1 MTVKVWIFGDL
12 PLGRACG
19 PSYMLESW
27 QRELTGLGLAART
40 FTPSTGLRGR
50 HRSPAVVTFRTL
62 RHVAYT
68 GDYHARFSALA
79 EVLRARRNRP
89 QVILVAT
96 IGRVGML
103 GLIIAAV
110 YSIPLVLVV
119 STDTTGAARYYNAPR
134 VLSSTGLKPAV
145 LLLVSRRVRQA
156 FFRRSAHLRKGLA
169 GLTRRL
175 AAHAAEALTADAREV
190 VLLSPK
196 CVPDYGAADGIP
208 VTVFPAGI
216 DRLPP
221 APAPAELNWRPGAL
235 RVLYVGRF
243 APEKGLPVLLQAMR
257 AATESGIDAHLHLVG
272 EGPLALRL
280 VTEAERMGISDRV
293 DVIGPYPRNQLG
305 GIYASADVFAFPS
318 TVDTQAFVLNEAAH
332 EGLAL
337 LVSDTANYVV
347 QDGVSALVVP
357 PDPQQYATALAR
369 LRDPDLRGRLGAAAR
384 QRAQHV
390 GETAQGNRLAE
401 VLHRAVSLAA
411 SGTAVT
417 GTVVTGTAAVT
428 GPASNGAAAVT
439 GPPSNTTTNTT
450 TTNTTTTNAPATNT
464 TTTNTTAPNA
474 TVPHTITLPA
484 MTVSDDGFSEGVPA
498 R

>member
-1 MTVKVWIFGDL
+1 VTVKVWIFGDL

-27 QRELTGLGLAART
+27 QRELTRLGLNART
-40 FTPSTGLRGR
+40 FTPSTGLHGR
-50 HRSPAVVTFRTL
+50 HRSQSAVTFRTF
-62 RHVAYT
+62 RHVAYK

-89 QVILVAT
+89 HVILVAT
-96 IGRVGML
+96 IGRVGLL
-103 GLIIAAV
+103 GLILAAV

-119 STDTTGAARYYNAPR
+119 STDTTGAVRYYSAPR
-134 VLSSTGLKPAV
+134 VLSSIGVKPAV

-156 FFRRSAHLRKGLA
+156 FFRRSAHLRKGLS

-175 AAHAAEALTADAREV
+175 AAHAAEAVTADAREV

-196 CVPDYGAADGIP
+196 CLPDYGATPRGTP

-221 APAPAELNWRPGAL
+221 APPPVELAWRPGSL

-243 APEKGLPVLLQAMR
+243 APEKGLPVLLQAIR
-257 AATESGIDAHLHLVG
+257 AATDTGVDVHLNLVG
-272 EGPLALRL
+272 EGPLRERL
-280 VTEAERMGISDRV
+280 VAEAERLGIADRV
-293 DVIGPYPRNQLG
+293 DVLGPYPRNQLG
-305 GIYASADVFAFPS
+305 GIYAGADVFAFAS

-347 QDGVSALVVP
+347 EDGVSAIVVP
-357 PDPQQYATALAR
+357 PDPREYASALAR
-369 LRDPDLRGRLGAAAR
+369 LRDPELRRRLGAAA
-384 QRAQHV
+384 QRRAEEV
-390 GETAQGNRLAE
+390 GESAQSTRLAE
-401 VLHRAVSLAA
+401 VLRRAVGVPTPAR
-411 SGTAVT
+411 TIVIPAVT
-417 GTVVTGTAAVT
+417 PVEGGV
-428 GPASNGAAAVT
+428 
-439 GPPSNTTTNTT
+439 
-450 TTNTTTTNAPATNT
+450 
-464 TTTNTTAPNA
+464 
-474 TVPHTITLPA
+474 
-484 MTVSDDGFSEGVPA
+484 SEGVRA